1 MGLLNRIF
9 VALDASKKDVPLL
22 KHANKYIND
31 SNADKVYFIHV
42 QESLDLPKEVTDKYP
57 NMLSPL
63 DESIR
68 MSMDKIIHENI
79 PNIDNINH
87 ELLIEEGNPAET
99 IIKLVKRK
107 QADIV
112 ILGKN
117 SQGKGTGSVARKI
130 ASFAPCSIL
139 FAPELLQY
147 EKEPKALIPINFSE
161 TSKDALQQ
169 VEEIAGHIHELK
181 SLAINCFRIPNGYST
196 TGKSYDEMVEIL
208 TDVSQKKLDHFVK
221 SAVDDHNIE
230 TKPIL
235 IEEDDTTADAIYK
248 AAKDENADVI
258 IIGSKS
264 RTFMASMVL
273 GSTAEK
279 LLLSDINI
287 PILIYKNKNQ
297 TLDIFNF
304 FDRI

>member
-9 VALDASKKDVPLL
+9 VALDASRKDVPLL
-22 KHANKYIND
+22 KHANKYINN
-31 SNADKVYFIHV
+31 SGADKVYFVHV
-42 QESLDLPKEVTDKYP
+42 QESLDLPDEVTKKYP
-57 NMLSPL
+57 DMLSPL

-68 MSMDKIIHENI
+68 ASMNSLIHEHI

-87 ELLIEEGNPAET
+87 ELLIEEGVPAET

-107 QADIV
+107 QSDIV

-130 ASFAPCSIL
+130 ASFAPCSVL

-169 VEEIAGHIHELK
+169 VEEIASHIHDLK
-181 SLAINCFRIPNGYST
+181 SMAVNCFRIPNGYST
-196 TGKSYDEMVEIL
+196 TGKSYEEMVEIL
-208 TDVSQKKLDHFVK
+208 EGVSQKKLDHFVK
-221 SAVDDHNIE
+221 SAIDDHNIM
-230 TKPIL
+230 TKPVL
-235 IEEDDTTADAIYK
+235 IGEDETIADGIYK
-248 AAKDENADVI
+248 TAKSENVDMI